1 MEKYHL
7 QFVIISREPLNCF
20 IYFFSSFESYCYAY
34 LLVQFLQIDHLLL
47 DADLD
52 LILILKLTSKQQ
64 QQQQKKSFYSQ
75 LIETSHSKIK
85 RTKIRWEN
93 F

>member
-20 IYFFSSFESYCYAY
+20 IYFFSSFESYCYAD
-34 LLVQFLQIDHLLL
+34 LLVQLLQIDHLLL

-52 LILILKLTSKQQ
+52 LILKSLQVNNNNN
-64 QQQQKKSFYSQ
+64 KKSLFI
-75 LIETSHSKIK
+75 L
-85 RTKIRWEN
+85 N
-93 F
+93 